1 MEIHLAAGAVA
12 DARAASDEL
21 TTFAEVIDTPLLHAI
36 ADAAAGAVLLAEGD
50 ADGALVTLR
59 RAGAAWRALGMPYDV
74 ARARVGIARACL
86 ALGDHEPAALELDA
100 ARATFERLGAAPDLE
115 RLAALGDAAHR
126 ARRATSP
133 TGSWRCC
140 GSSPP
145 AARTGR
151 SPRSSSISAHTVA
164 RHLQNIF
171 VKLDLSSR
179 AAATAYAYEHD
190 LIG

>member
-86 ALGDHEPAALELDA
+86 ALDDHDAAALELDA
-100 ARATFERLGAAPDLE
+100 ARATFERLGATPDLE
-115 RLAALGDAAHR
+115 RLAALGD
-126 ARRATSP
+126 
-133 TGSWRCC
+133 G
-140 GSSPP
+140 P
-145 AARTGR
+145 AARPGDLTDREVEVLRLVATGR
-151 SPRSSSISAHTVA
+151 TNREIATILSISTHTVA